1 MDDSHEVIIN
11 RDIHIEGAQDSTLP
25 LNDSFIELNVEN
37 RNTRMSDPKE
47 QINIRN
53 IQLDNILEEV
63 NDLKGIF
70 KDAWVDICNDFTQCR
85 QEFAAKFEHLTN
97 KVNTDIVAI
106 KGRINAI
113 DQRIEQNKVTI
124 KEASDVLKR
133 SKEEEGV
140 VTDKLSQTQEIDNKY
155 KSNILLEQT
164 HFNTNT
170 KSTDHVTKST
180 ENVIKS
186 TENVNHNSI
195 DLDRHLVSRDLP
207 SVVNCKNNRNISMK
221 PQLYDGDDDLNEY
234 LAQFEILA
242 EINNWDYITK
252 SLYLAGS
259 LKGGARALLNELN
272 KDQRRDYDSLVKVL
286 NNRYGSAERSEL
298 YRAKLQTR
306 IRGKDETLPELA
318 QSIKKLTRLAY
329 PIAHSTLISVLSL
342 EHFIDAIPDGDIR
355 LRLRE
360 VNPKNIN
367 EAETLAVRLETLK
380 LADRQKGRMIRK
392 VGEQAPDL
400 NPINNSV
407 DNIKHLKDNFE
418 DLKKE
423 MSSFTKEIRNMVQNR
438 LTNTGSVEEFKRN
451 NPQSSNNYQNYQNK
465 QARNNGKFNRNWGN
479 STNNNFNRNYDQ
491 STMNQGNQWRS
502 GSGARARH
510 LQEGPR
516 Q

>member
-11 RDIHIEGAQDSTLP
+11 TTPSRDIEGDQDSTLP

-47 QINIRN
+47 QIKSRN
-53 IQLDNILEEV
+53 IQLDNIFDEV
-63 NDLKGIF
+63 NELKGIF
-70 KDAWVDICNDFTQCR
+70 KDAWEDICNDFTQCR
-85 QEFAAKFEHLTN
+85 QEFASKFEHLTN
-97 KVNTDIVAI
+97 KVNTDIVDI

-113 DQRIEQNKVTI
+113 DQIIEQNKVTI
-124 KEASDVLKR
+124 KEASDALKR
-133 SKEEEGV
+133 SKEEKRV
-140 VTDKLSQTQEIDNKY
+140 VSDELSHTQEIDNKF
-155 KSNILLEQT
+155 KSNTLLEQT

-170 KSTDHVTKST
+170 KST
-180 ENVIKS
+180 ENVTKS

-195 DLDRHLVSRDLP
+195 DLDRHLVPRDSP
-207 SVVNCKNNRNISMK
+207 PVVNCKNNRNISMK

-259 LKGGARALLNELN
+259 LKGGARALLNELDR
-272 KDQRRDYDSLVKVL
+272 DQRRDYDSLVRVL

-400 NPINNSV
+400 NPVKINNSE
-407 DNIKHLKDNFE
+407 DNIKHLKDNFQE
-418 DLKKE
+418 LKKE
-423 MSSFTKEIRNMVQNR
+423 MSSFTKEIRDMVQNR
-438 LTNTGSVEEFKRN
+438 LGNTGYIGEVKRN
-451 NPQSSNNYQNYQNK
+451 NPQSSNNYQHYQNR
-465 QARNNGKFNRNWGN
+465 QTRNNGKFNRNWGN

-491 STMNQGNQWRS
+491 NTMNQGNQWRS